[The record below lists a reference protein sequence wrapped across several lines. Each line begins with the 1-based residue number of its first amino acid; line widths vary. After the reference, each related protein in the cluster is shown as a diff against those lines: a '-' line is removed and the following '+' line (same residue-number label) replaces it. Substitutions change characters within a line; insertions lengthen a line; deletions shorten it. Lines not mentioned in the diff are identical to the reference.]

1 MFTHLFDTSAVVHLY
16 LPEQPKTKRMKTK
29 IEYLVEQRTVHR
41 KATLLIPSF
50 CVAEVFN
57 TFAKLY
63 FRPRESD
70 RALSK
75 EEYESCLTRF
85 RVDIIWEK
93 TLYSYDLNR
102 NHIIAV
108 DEIIPVEHKL
118 AADDEEA
125 HLSTLDI
132 LVIAMACELA
142 YIGDPEKVFLITCD
156 RRMKKVFQGLKDAAE
171 RDLKRLRVDR
181 IIIGDPKEKRWVP
194 PNVLLLQDATPR
206 EFPRVDGQPMMN
218 VR

>member
-16 LPEQPKTKRMKTK
+16 LPEQPKTKRMKAK

-50 CVAEVFN
+50 CVAEAFN
-57 TFAKLY
+57 TFAKLH

-85 RVDIIWEK
+85 REDINWEK
-93 TLYSYDLNR
+93 TFYSYDLNR

-118 AADDEEA
+118 ASKDQEA

-156 RRMKKVFQGLKDAAE
+156 CRMKDVFEELKRVDE
-171 RDLKRLRVDR
+171 RDLQRLKVDR
-181 IIIGDPKEKRWVP
+181 VIGDPKGKRWAP
-194 PNVLLLQDATPR
+194 PSVLLLQEAIPR

>member
-1 MFTHLFDTSAVVHLY
+1 M
-16 LPEQPKTKRMKTK
+16 
-29 IEYLVEQRTVHR
+29 
-41 KATLLIPSF
+41 
-50 CVAEVFN
+50 
-57 TFAKLY
+57 
-63 FRPRESD
+63 
-70 RALSK
+70 
-75 EEYESCLTRF
+75 TRF
-85 RVDIIWEK
+85 RDDIIWEK

-156 RRMKKVFQGLKDAAE
+156 RRMKKVFQGLKDADE
-171 RDLKRLRVDR
+171 RDLKRLKVDR

-194 PNVLLLQDATPR
+194 PNVLLLQDATPK
-206 EFPRVDGQPMMN
+206 EFPRADGQPMMN

>member
-16 LPEQPKTKRMKTK
+16 LPEQPKTRRLKARV
-29 IEYLVEQRTVHR
+29 EYLVEHRTLYR

-57 TFAKLY
+57 TFAKLH
-63 FRPRESD
+63 FRPGEND
-70 RALSK
+70 RVLTMD
-75 EEYESCLTRF
+75 EYDSCMTRF
-85 RVDIIWEK
+85 RDDINWEK

-118 AADDEEA
+118 AANGDET

-156 RRMKKVFQGLKDAAE
+156 RRMKKVFEGLKRADE
-171 RDLKRLRVDR
+171 HDLKRLKVERV
-181 IIIGDPKEKRWVP
+181 IGDPKERRWVP
-194 PNVLLLQDATPR
+194 PNVLLLQDAIPK
-206 EFPRVDGQPMMN
+206 EFPRVDGQPPMN

>member
-1 MFTHLFDTSAVVHLY
+1 MFTHLFDTSAVAHLY
-16 LPEQPKTKRMKTK
+16 LPEQPKTRRLN
-29 IEYLVEQRTVHR
+29 ERVRYLVQQRTIYR

-57 TFAKLY
+57 TFAKLH
-63 FRPRESD
+63 FRPSESD
-70 RALSK
+70 RPLTK
-75 EEYESCLTRF
+75 DEYDSCLTRF
-85 RVDIIWEK
+85 RDDINLEK
-93 TLYSYDLNR
+93 TLYAYDLAR

-108 DEIIPVEHKL
+108 DEIVPVEHRL
-118 AADDEEA
+118 AAGDDEG

-156 RRMKKVFQGLKDAAE
+156 RRMKRVFEELKRADE
-171 RDLKRLRVDR
+171 HDLKRLKVERV
-181 IIIGDPKEKRWVP
+181 IGDPEGKRWVP
-194 PNVLLLQDATPR
+194 PNVLLLQDAMPR
-206 EFPRVDGQPMMN
+206 EFPRVDGQPLMN